1 MEETPNYIEISGTVK
16 SLIFQNEENGYTVM
30 KLDTEDGE
38 ELTVVG
44 CLPFANPGEQ
54 LIIRGDYATH
64 SVHGQQFKAEW
75 AERRMP
81 SGADAIYSYLASR
94 AIRGIGPATATLIV
108 SEFGD
113 ETLKVIENQPE
124 RLAKIRG
131 ITMKKALEI
140 SDFLKKQMGIRH
152 LMEFLSNFSIKP
164 FIAIRLYRLYG
175 DESMELLQE
184 NPYIIATE
192 EIGASFAEAD
202 ALALNMGFDDD
213 NPQRVAA
220 ATMFELQHNARNG
233 HSFIPV
239 EKLIPATSQLI
250 DVPAQAVEEAIEVL
264 CDSGEIVR
272 SQVSDREACYLAS
285 LYEAETYS
293 AERVL
298 QMCATNLK
306 ADPRLDALIAE
317 VEAEQSVSYAALQRH
332 SLKIAAQQQI
342 MVLTGGPGTG
352 KTTTVRAIV
361 ALFDKLGLKT
371 LLTAPT
377 GRAAKRMSELTG
389 QEAQTIHRLLEA
401 GYSPEGS
408 ELVFRRDE
416 DEPLKCDA
424 IILDECSMVDISLFR
439 ALLCAMPESCRLVM
453 VGDADQL
460 PSVGPGNVFLDI
472 IRSGVVEAVRLTE
485 IFRQTSLSQ
494 IVANAHMINRG
505 DYPDLQSNSSDS
517 DFFFL
522 RRTDPAQALETIVS
536 LCAERLPKKMGIPP
550 MDIQVLSPT
559 RRGEAGTVHL
569 NEMLQRALNPA
580 SAEKKERNY
589 GEIVFREGDRVMQI
603 RNNYDIIW
611 NKPEQIEYPAHG
623 FGEKLPLI
631 TMGEKPEHG
640 MGIFNGD
647 IGRILSIDSECQLM
661 TILYDD
667 KLAVYPFD
675 LLSELEHAFAMTVHK
690 SQGSEYRAVILLAL
704 DGSPHLM
711 SRSILYTAV
720 TRARELLIIVG
731 NDRAVFNM
739 IDSHKVTRRYSGLR
753 SRLANAS
760 DTP

>member
-298 QMCATNLK
+298 QMCSTNLK

-408 ELVFRRDE
+408 
-416 DEPLKCDA
+416 
-424 IILDECSMVDISLFR
+424 
-439 ALLCAMPESCRLVM
+439 
-453 VGDADQL
+453 
-460 PSVGPGNVFLDI
+460 
-472 IRSGVVEAVRLTE
+472 
-485 IFRQTSLSQ
+485 
-494 IVANAHMINRG
+494 
-505 DYPDLQSNSSDS
+505 
-517 DFFFL
+517 
-522 RRTDPAQALETIVS
+522 
-536 LCAERLPKKMGIPP
+536 
-550 MDIQVLSPT
+550 
-559 RRGEAGTVHL
+559 
-569 NEMLQRALNPA
+569 
-580 SAEKKERNY
+580 
-589 GEIVFREGDRVMQI
+589 
-603 RNNYDIIW
+603 
-611 NKPEQIEYPAHG
+611 
-623 FGEKLPLI
+623 
-631 TMGEKPEHG
+631 
-640 MGIFNGD
+640 
-647 IGRILSIDSECQLM
+647 
-661 TILYDD
+661 
-667 KLAVYPFD
+667 
-675 LLSELEHAFAMTVHK
+675 
-690 SQGSEYRAVILLAL
+690 
-704 DGSPHLM
+704 
-711 SRSILYTAV
+711 
-720 TRARELLIIVG
+720 
-731 NDRAVFNM
+731 
-739 IDSHKVTRRYSGLR
+739 
-753 SRLANAS
+753 
-760 DTP
+760 